1 MGELRTLARIAFRLA
16 AHLPALSDKDLLARL
31 LALGVD
37 RATARRIVVFAP
49 IAAARVAYRN
59 LVAFLDPDRYYLQGS
74 ESGRKAYLLSEE
86 PVFAACVAV
95 AKACSQARREPMLR
109 RSATFK
115 SVTSARQANPDLKS
129 LQVGAPTILQDGWP
143 EPGGSAPR
151 SWLRSLRLWWLSYFA

>member
-16 AHLPALSDKDLLARL
+16 AHSPSLSDEELLARL

-49 IAAARVAYRN
+49 IAAARIAYRDF
-59 LVAFLDPDRYYLQGS
+59 VVFVDPDRYYLQGS
-74 ESGRKAYLLSEE
+74 EGARTPYLLSEE

-95 AKACSQARREPMLR
+95 ARSCSQVRREPMLR

-115 SVTSARQANPDLKS
+115 SVTIARQSNANLKS
-129 LQVGAPTILQDGWP
+129 LQVGAPTILQNGWP

-151 SWLRSLRLWWLSYFA
+151 SLPRSIRLWWLSNFG